1 VSELAHLLAEDRA
14 EDRALVSGTPEYAAL
29 RTRDADRRAQVD
41 AILAAGHDLSAS
53 DRFAAAWVL
62 NHGDTVDDA
71 QRAHELAREA
81 AREGHGG
88 AKWLAA
94 AALDRSLMYAGRPQ
108 RYGTNMVPDGVGYR
122 LWDLDPATTD
132 LERAKWDV
140 PPLAELQ
147 SRAMALSANTQQPPL
162 ENAPS
167 WLRDAIKR
175 WNEQSSST
183 D

>member
-1 VSELAHLLAEDRA
+1 MSELAHLLAADRA
-14 EDRALVSGTPEYAAL
+14 EDRTLVAGTPEYAAL
-29 RTRDADRRAQVD
+29 RARDALRRARVD
-41 AILAAGHDLSAS
+41 AVLAAGHGLTAS

-62 NHGDTVDDA
+62 NHGDTVEDA
-71 QRAHELAREA
+71 QRAHDLAKEA
-81 AREGHGG
+81 AREGYGG

-94 AALDRSLMYAGRPQ
+94 ATLDRSLMYAGRPQ

-122 LWDLDPATTD
+122 LWDFEPGTTD
-132 LERAKWDV
+132 LERAEWDV

-147 SRAMALSANTQQPPL
+147 KRAMALSASAPQPPL

-167 WLRDAIKR
+167 WLRDALKR
-175 WNEQSSST
+175 WNARSST